1 MDLADAQIA
10 ANVPVKDMKRALTF
24 YGETLG
30 LKTIPITDWIGS
42 VIGKDGS
49 MLILA
54 PRAKAHSDEDNVNFT
69 VTNVEEVVKTLKSR
83 GVKFNDYDL
92 PQMKTVD
99 HIAESEGFKAAW
111 FKDSEGNTLQINQ
124 SPQQG

>member
-1 MDLADAQIA
+1 MDLGNAQIA

-30 LKTIPITDWIGS
+30 LKAIPITDWIGS

-54 PRAKAHSDEDNVNFT
+54 PREKASSDEDNVNFT
-69 VTNVEEVVKTLKSR
+69 VTDIEAVVKTLKGR

-92 PQMKTVD
+92 PHMKTVD
-99 HIAESEGFKAAW
+99 HIAESDGFKAAW

>member
-1 MDLADAQIA
+1 MDLANAQIA

-30 LKTIPITDWIGS
+30 LKAIPITDWIGS

-54 PRAKAHSDEDNVNFT
+54 PREKASSDEDNVNFT
-69 VTNVEEVVKTLKSR
+69 VTDIEGVIKMLKSR
-83 GVKFNDYDL
+83 GVKFSDYDL
-92 PQMKTVD
+92 PHMKTVD
-99 HIAESEGFKAAW
+99 HIAESDGFKAAW

-124 SPQQG
+124 SPKG

>member
-1 MDLADAQIA
+1 MDLANAQIA

-30 LKTIPITDWIGS
+30 LKAIPITDWIGS

-54 PRAKAHSDEDNVNFT
+54 PREKASSDEDNVNFT
-69 VTNVEEVVKTLKSR
+69 VTDIEDVIKTLKGR

-92 PQMKTVD
+92 PHMKSVD
-99 HIAESEGFKAAW
+99 HIAESDGFKAAW

>member
-1 MDLADAQIA
+1 MDLANAQIA

-24 YGETLG
+24 YGGTLG
-30 LKTIPITDWIGS
+30 LKAIPITDWIGS

-54 PRAKAHSDEDNVNFT
+54 PREKASSDEDNVNFT
-69 VTNVEEVVKTLKSR
+69 VTDIEDVIKTLKGR

-92 PQMKTVD
+92 PHMKTVD
-99 HIAESEGFKAAW
+99 HIAESDGFKAAW

>member
-1 MDLADAQIA
+1 MDLANAQIA

-30 LKTIPITDWIGS
+30 LKAIPITDWIGS

-54 PRAKAHSDEDNVNFT
+54 PREKASSDEDNVNFT
-69 VTNVEEVVKTLKSR
+69 VTDIEDVIKTLKGR

-92 PQMKTVD
+92 PHMKSVD
-99 HIAESEGFKAAW
+99 HIAESDGFKAAW
-111 FKDSEGNTLQINQ
+111 FKDSEGNTLQIHQ